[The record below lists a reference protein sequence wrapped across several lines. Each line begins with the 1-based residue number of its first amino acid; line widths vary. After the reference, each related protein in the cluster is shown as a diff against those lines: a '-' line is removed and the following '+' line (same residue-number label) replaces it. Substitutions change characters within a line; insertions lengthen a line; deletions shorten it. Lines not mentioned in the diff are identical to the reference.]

1 LENTVADEVPKTD
14 VAKSTSPFDVRT
26 VKSLVALMAQHD
38 LAEIDLRDGTQRL
51 RLRRGQQGP
60 IMVAAHPALPPAH
73 AVPANPPP
81 AASSNSKPDSSPVP
95 IASSPAKKLIEIK
108 SATVG
113 TFYSSPNPDSPP
125 FVRVGSKV
133 SPETVVCIVEA
144 MKLMNEV
151 TADCSGTIAEI
162 LVANE
167 QAVDYGQVL
176 FRVDPAA

>member
-1 LENTVADEVPKTD
+1 VADEVPKKD
-14 VAKSTSPFDVRT
+14 DAKSTSPFDVRT

-60 IMVAAHPALPPAH
+60 IMVAGAHGHSLPPTH
-73 AVPANPPP
+73 APPPPPP
-81 AASSNSKPDSSPVP
+81 ASGTLKADTPV
-95 IASSPAKKLIEIK
+95 ISAPAKKLIEIK

-113 TFYSSPNPDSPP
+113 TFYSAPNPDSPP

-151 TADCSGTIAEI
+151 MADCSGTIAEI

-167 QAVDYGQVL
+167 DAVEYNQVL
-176 FRVDPAA
+176 FRVDPAG